1 MLGLEERLLSSIKEK
16 SFAMV
21 IGLPQVKRIERSS
34 QLVLCDKFVNCV
46 TKIKMAPNELLCC

>member
-1 MLGLEERLLSSIKEK
+1 
-16 SFAMV
+16 V

>member
-21 IGLPQVKRIERSS
+21 LISVRDGL
-34 QLVLCDKFVNCV
+34 
-46 TKIKMAPNELLCC
+46 

>member
-21 IGLPQVKRIERSS
+21 IGLPQVKRIERST
-34 QLVLCDKFVNCV
+34 QLVICNFFVNFV
-46 TKIKMAPNELLCC
+46 TNLKK